1 MTAESFP
8 PDDEPH
14 SGGPRGGDRPSDA
27 PDTGGGHPGGPLPG
41 DAHPGGH
48 LDDQGPDA
56 PRPGDPGDARLGG
69 PRIGDALPGGG
80 RSGERVPEAYD
91 SGAARQTSL
100 LDVLSV
106 AALVLDAEGRI
117 VFWTPQAEE
126 LFGYSSAEA
135 LGKPAARLIIH
146 PEHLQAVL
154 KLFTEVLET
163 GRSWAGAFPVRHKD
177 GTTRLMEFRNMRL
190 LDDLGDVYAL
200 GLAADHRL
208 LQRVETDLAL
218 CERLINQSP
227 IGLALLDPDLRY
239 VLVNPALE
247 RIDGIPAE
255 DHVGRHLRETM
266 PFPDVDTVESA
277 LRQVLATGTPLL
289 DQYHVGRSRSDP
301 EQERAWSLSFY
312 RLEDPAGRVLGAAT
326 SVVDVTE
333 RHRVA
338 AEADRARRRLALIAD
353 ASTRVG
359 TTLEVERTAAE
370 LADITSREL
379 ADVVAVDI
387 LDSALA
393 CRRVRKPDSG
403 PELFRALA
411 LKAAHPTVAL
421 RAADAPGE
429 LAAYEGDRLVTLCVH
444 TGRPVLVRH
453 VDEGDLPRI
462 ARDAEAA
469 RLLARAGV
477 HSYLAVPLI
486 AHGEVLGALDLKRTR
501 NPVPFD
507 EDDVVLAGELA
518 SRAAIAI
525 DNARWFQ
532 SVRNSALTLQRSLLP
547 DHPPHHTG
555 LELASRYQPA
565 QATSEVGGDWYDVLP
580 LADDKTA
587 LVVGDV
593 MGNGIDAAATMGRLR
608 TATCAYA
615 DLDLEPGE
623 VLQHLDKITCDLE
636 HYIVTCLYAVFDP
649 RTRLCRIANAGHMP
663 PALARAGD
671 PPRLVELPS
680 GVPLGVGG
688 IRFDTATVEL
698 LPGDL
703 LVLYTDGLV
712 ETRQHP
718 IDERLETMLGF
729 LDEPGRP
736 LEETCDLLLYG
747 LRHPDDHDDVAL
759 LVARAL

>member
-1 MTAESFP
+1 MTAESFQ
-8 PDDEPH
+8 PD
-14 SGGPRGGDRPSDA
+14 GDDYDA
-27 PDTGGGHPGGPLPG
+27 ET
-41 DAHPGGH
+41 
-48 LDDQGPDA
+48 
-56 PRPGDPGDARLGG
+56 PRPTG
-69 PRIGDALPGGG
+69 
-80 RSGERVPEAYD
+80 
-91 SGAARQTSL
+91 L

-106 AALVLDAEGRI
+106 AAVVVDADGRI
-117 VFWTPQAEE
+117 VFWTPQAQE
-126 LFGYSSAEA
+126 LFGYTAEDA
-135 LGKPAARLIIH
+135 LGTYAARLFVH
-146 PEHLQAVL
+146 PENLPAVI

-163 GRSWAGAFPVRHKD
+163 GRSWAGTFPIRHKD
-177 GTTRLMEFRNMRL
+177 GSTRLTEFRNMRL

-200 GLAADHRL
+200 GLAADRNL

-227 IGLALLDPDLRY
+227 IGLALMDPDLRY
-239 VLVNPALE
+239 LLVNPALE
-247 RIDGIPAE
+247 RIDGVPAE
-255 DHVGRHLRETM
+255 DHIGRHLRETLHL
-266 PFPDVDTVESA
+266 PDIDTIESC
-277 LRQVLATGTPLL
+277 LRQVLTTGTPLL
-289 DQYHVGRSRSDP
+289 DQYHVGRPPTDP
-301 EQERAWSLSFY
+301 EHEHAWSLSFY
-312 RLEDPAGRVLGAAT
+312 RLEDPGGRVLGAAT

-333 RHRVA
+333 RHRAA

-359 TTLEVERTAAE
+359 TTLEVEQTARE
-370 LADITSREL
+370 LADIAASEL
-379 ADVVAVDI
+379 ADVVAVDV

-393 CRRVRKPDSG
+393 CRSTRRPDNG

-421 RAADAPGE
+421 RAADAPGDV
-429 LAAYEGDRLVTLCVH
+429 AAYEGDRLVTLCVH

-453 VDEGDLPRI
+453 VGEHDLPRI
-462 ARDAEAA
+462 ARDDEAGA
-469 RLLARAGV
+469 LLAQAGI

-501 NPVPFD
+501 NPLPFD
-507 EDDVVLAGELA
+507 QDDVVLASELA
-518 SRAAIAI
+518 SRAAVAI

-532 SVRNSALTLQRSLLP
+532 SVRNTSLTLQRSLLP

-565 QATSEVGGDWYDVLP
+565 QATSEVGGDWYDVIGLT
-580 LADDKTA
+580 DDKTA

-608 TATCAYA
+608 TATVAYA
-615 DLDLEPGE
+615 DLDLEPGA

-636 HYIVTCLYAVFDP
+636 HYIVTCVYAVYDP

-663 PALARAGD
+663 PALARPGQA
-671 PPRLVELPS
+671 PELLDLPT
-680 GVPLGVGG
+680 GAPLGIGG
-688 IRFDTATVEL
+688 IPFEPSTVEL
-698 LPGDL
+698 APGDL

-712 ETRQHP
+712 ETRHHP
-718 IDERLETMLGF
+718 IDDRLNTLLTF
-729 LDEPGRP
+729 LDEPHRP

-747 LRHPDDHDDVAL
+747 LRHPEDHDDVAL

>member
-8 PDDEPH
+8 PSKGDLYGSES
-14 SGGPRGGDRPSDA
+14 SGR
-27 PDTGGGHPGGPLPG
+27 T
-41 DAHPGGH
+41 
-48 LDDQGPDA
+48 
-56 PRPGDPGDARLGG
+56 
-69 PRIGDALPGGG
+69 
-80 RSGERVPEAYD
+80 
-91 SGAARQTSL
+91 TL

-106 AALVLDAEGRI
+106 AALVLDTEGRI
-117 VFWTPQAEE
+117 VFWTPQAED
-126 LFGYSSAEA
+126 LFGYSAEEA

-146 PEHLQAVL
+146 HEHLQAVV
-154 KLFTEVLET
+154 KLFAEVLET
-163 GRSWAGAFPVRHKD
+163 GRSWAGAFPIRHKD
-177 GTTRLMEFRNMRL
+177 GSTRLMEFRNMRL

-200 GLAADHRL
+200 GLAADHTL

-227 IGLALLDPDLRY
+227 IGLALMDPELRY
-239 VLVNPALE
+239 LLVNPALE

-255 DHVGRHLRETM
+255 DHIGRHLRQTL
-266 PFPDVDTVESA
+266 PFPDMDTVESC
-277 LRQVLATGTPLL
+277 LRQVLTTGTPLL
-289 DQYHVGRSRSDP
+289 DQYHVGRPPSEPDH
-301 EQERAWSLSFY
+301 EHAWSLSFY
-312 RLEDPAGRVLGAAT
+312 RLEDPSGRVLGAAM

-333 RHRVA
+333 RHRA
-338 AEADRARRRLALIAD
+338 AIEADRARRRLALIAE

-359 TTLEVERTAAE
+359 TTLEVQHTARELAEVASPE
-370 LADITSREL
+370 LADI
-379 ADVVAVDI
+379 VAVDV

-393 CRRVRKPDSG
+393 CRRTRNADNG

-411 LKAAHPTVAL
+411 IKAAHPSVAL
-421 RAADAPGE
+421 RAADPPGD
-429 LAAYEGDRLVTLCVH
+429 LASYEGDRLVTLCVH

-453 VDEGDLPRI
+453 ADENDLRRI
-462 ARDAEAA
+462 ARDAEATA
-469 RLLARAGV
+469 LLARAGV

-501 NPVPFD
+501 NPAPFD
-507 EDDVVLAGELA
+507 DDDVVLATELA
-518 SRAAIAI
+518 SRAAVAI

-532 SVRNSALTLQRSLLP
+532 SVRNTALTLQRSLLP

-565 QATSEVGGDWYDVLP
+565 QATSEVGGDWYDVIP
-580 LADDKTA
+580 LTGDKTA

-615 DLDLEPGE
+615 DLDLDPGE

-649 RTRLCRIANAGHMP
+649 HTGKCRMANAGHMP
-663 PALARAGD
+663 PALARPGRD
-671 PPRLVELPS
+671 PALLDLPT
-680 GVPLGVGG
+680 GAPLGVGG
-688 IRFDTATVEL
+688 VTFETTMTEL
-698 LPGDL
+698 GAGDL
-703 LVLYTDGLV
+703 LILYTDGLV

-718 IDERLETMLGF
+718 IDERLNALLSF
-729 LDEPGRP
+729 LDEPERP

>member
-8 PDDEPH
+8 TDDDPPDEDPYDE
-14 SGGPRGGDRPSDA
+14 GPYDA
-27 PDTGGGHPGGPLPG
+27 EP
-41 DAHPGGH
+41 
-48 LDDQGPDA
+48 
-56 PRPGDPGDARLGG
+56 PRR
-69 PRIGDALPGGG
+69 
-80 RSGERVPEAYD
+80 
-91 SGAARQTSL
+91 TSL

-106 AALVLDAEGRI
+106 AALVLDTDGRI

-126 LFGYSSAEA
+126 LFGYSADEA
-135 LGKPAARLIIH
+135 LGRPAARLIIH
-146 PEHLQAVL
+146 PEHLQAVV
-154 KLFTEVLET
+154 KLFADVMAT
-163 GRSWAGAFPVRHKD
+163 GRSWAGAFPIRHKD
-177 GTTRLMEFRNMRL
+177 GGTRLMEFRNMRL

-200 GLAADHRL
+200 GLAADHSL

-239 VLVNPALE
+239 LLVNPALE

-255 DHVGRHLRETM
+255 DHLGRRLRETL

-277 LRQVLATGTPLL
+277 LRQVLTTGTPLL
-289 DQYHVGRSRSDP
+289 DQYHVGRPRSDP
-301 EQERAWSLSFY
+301 EHEHAWSLSFY
-312 RLEDPAGRVLGAAT
+312 RLEDPGGRVLGAAT

-333 RHRVA
+333 RHRAA
-338 AEADRARRRLALIAD
+338 AEADRARRRLALIAH

-359 TTLEVERTAAE
+359 TSLEVEQTAAE
-370 LADITSREL
+370 LAEIASREL
-379 ADVVAVDI
+379 ADVVAVDV

-393 CRRVRKPDSG
+393 CRRVREPAGG

-411 LKAAHPTVAL
+411 LRAAHPTVAL
-421 RAADAPGE
+421 RAADAPGD
-429 LAAYEGDRLVTLCVH
+429 LASYDGDRLVTLCVH

-453 VDEGDLPRI
+453 VGERDLRRI

-469 RLLARAGV
+469 ALLARSGV

-501 NPVPFD
+501 TPDPFD
-507 EDDVVLAGELA
+507 DDDVILAGELA
-518 SRAAIAI
+518 SRAAVAI
-525 DNARWFQ
+525 DNARWYQ
-532 SVRNSALTLQRSLLP
+532 SVRNTALTLQRSLLP
-547 DHPPHHTG
+547 DHPPRHTG
-555 LELASRYQPA
+555 LLVASRYQPA
-565 QATSEVGGDWYDVLP
+565 QATSEVGGDWYDVIP
-580 LADDKTA
+580 LTGDKTA

-615 DLDLEPGE
+615 DLDLDPEE
-623 VLQHLDKITCDLE
+623 VLRHLDKITCDLE

-649 RTRLCRIANAGHMP
+649 HTRQCRMANAGHMP
-663 PALARAGD
+663 PALARTGED
-671 PPRLVELPS
+671 PRLLDLPS
-680 GVPLGVGG
+680 GAPLGVGG
-688 IRFDTATVEL
+688 IRFETAAVGL
-698 LPGDL
+698 GPGDL

-712 ETRQHP
+712 ETRQHS
-718 IDERLETMLGF
+718 IDDRLNTLLGF
-729 LDEPGRP
+729 LDTPERP

>member
-8 PDDEPH
+8 TDDDPNDAEP
-14 SGGPRGGDRPSDA
+14 PRR
-27 PDTGGGHPGGPLPG
+27 
-41 DAHPGGH
+41 
-48 LDDQGPDA
+48 
-56 PRPGDPGDARLGG
+56 
-69 PRIGDALPGGG
+69 
-80 RSGERVPEAYD
+80 
-91 SGAARQTSL
+91 TSL

-106 AALVLDAEGRI
+106 AALVLDTDGRI

-126 LFGYSSAEA
+126 LFGYSADEA
-135 LGKPAARLIIH
+135 LGRQAARLIIH
-146 PEHLQAVL
+146 PEHLQAVV
-154 KLFTEVLET
+154 KLFADVMAT
-163 GRSWAGAFPVRHKD
+163 GRSWAGAFPIRYKD
-177 GTTRLMEFRNMRL
+177 GSTRLMEFRNMRL

-200 GLAADHRL
+200 GLAADHSL

-239 VLVNPALE
+239 LLVNPALE

-255 DHVGRHLRETM
+255 DHLGRRLRETL

-277 LRQVLATGTPLL
+277 LRQVLTTGTPLL
-289 DQYHVGRSRSDP
+289 DQYHVGRPRSDP
-301 EQERAWSLSFY
+301 EHEHAWSLSFY
-312 RLEDPAGRVLGAAT
+312 RLEDPSGRVLGAAI

-333 RHRVA
+333 RHRAA
-338 AEADRARRRLALIAD
+338 AEADRARRRLALIAH

-359 TTLEVERTAAE
+359 TSLEVEQTAAE
-370 LADITSREL
+370 LAEIASREL
-379 ADVVAVDI
+379 ADVVAVDV

-393 CRRVRKPDSG
+393 CRRVREPAGG

-411 LKAAHPTVAL
+411 LRATHPTVAL
-421 RAADAPGE
+421 RAADAPGD
-429 LAAYEGDRLVTLCVH
+429 LASYDGDRLVTLCVH

-453 VDEGDLPRI
+453 VGERDLRRI

-469 RLLARAGV
+469 ALLARSGV

-501 NPVPFD
+501 TPAPFD
-507 EDDVVLAGELA
+507 DDDVVLAGELA
-518 SRAAIAI
+518 SRAAVAI
-525 DNARWFQ
+525 DNARWYQ
-532 SVRNSALTLQRSLLP
+532 SVRNTALTLQRSLLP

-555 LELASRYQPA
+555 LLVASRYQPA
-565 QATSEVGGDWYDVLP
+565 QATSEVGGDWYDVIP
-580 LADDKTA
+580 LTGDKTA

-615 DLDLEPGE
+615 DLDLEPDE

-649 RTRLCRIANAGHMP
+649 HTRQCRMANAGHMP
-663 PALARAGD
+663 PALARTGED
-671 PPRLVELPS
+671 PRLLDLPS
-680 GVPLGVGG
+680 GAPLGVGG
-688 IRFDTATVEL
+688 IRFETTTAVL
-698 LPGDL
+698 GPGDL

-712 ETRQHP
+712 ETRQHS
-718 IDERLETMLGF
+718 IDDRLNTLLGF
-729 LDEPGRP
+729 LDAPERP
-736 LEETCDLLLYG
+736 LEETCDLLLHG